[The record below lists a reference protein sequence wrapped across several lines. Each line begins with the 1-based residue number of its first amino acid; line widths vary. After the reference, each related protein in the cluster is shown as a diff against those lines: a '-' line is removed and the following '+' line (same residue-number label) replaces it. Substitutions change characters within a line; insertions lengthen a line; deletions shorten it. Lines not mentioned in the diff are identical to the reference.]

1 MRSVGLFCLTIGVL
15 ALFAATD
22 HFSRAEADA
31 AETAGDGSGL
41 KTTAIVFDVLSDGK
55 PVGSMDWH
63 VMEVQDK
70 VIFQVRFEIRSKDK
84 PAGFESFAVYRTGQR
99 PEPERI
105 QATTRLG
112 DFKLMEGEA
121 VFAQADPGAPEP
133 GRVAH
138 LTVHGFADRDLKPFP
153 EPREKI
159 QDVPVPDGLVLTAPA
174 FLYFGPRLLDAP
186 GRVEAIV
193 HAEVPDDIDFPAF
206 LNLKTDC
213 VLTRGEWDDAGRAEI
228 VLAQRFPGDNYR
240 TLAAVTVDREGAI
253 VEARLGNFLL
263 RPTAPAA
270 APPTIEKTPQ

>member
-1 MRSVGLFCLTIGVL
+1 MRSASLTLAFALAAVTIGWL
-15 ALFAATD
+15 APREAARTT
-22 HFSRAEADA
+22 A
-31 AETAGDGSGL
+31 AQTAGDNSSL
-41 KTTAIVFDVLSDGK
+41 RTTVVAFDVLSDGK
-55 PVGSMDWH
+55 PAGSMDWR

-121 VFAQADPGAPEP
+121 VFGPAEGGP

-270 APPTIEKTPQ
+270 APPTVEKTPQ

>member
-1 MRSVGLFCLTIGVL
+1 MR
-15 ALFAATD
+15 AAATTLA
-22 HFSRAEADA
+22 FALAAVTIAWLAPREAARTTA
-31 AETAGDGSGL
+31 AQTAGDNSSL
-41 KTTAIVFDVLSDGK
+41 RTTVVAFDVLSDGK
-55 PVGSMDWH
+55 PAGSMDWR

-121 VFAQADPGAPEP
+121 VFAQAEPGP

-138 LTVHGFADRDLKPFP
+138 LAVHGFADRDLKPFP

-174 FLYFGPRLLDAP
+174 FLYFGPRLLAAP
-186 GRVEAIV
+186 GRLEAIV

-240 TLAAVTVDREGAI
+240 TLAAVTVNHEGTI

-270 APPTIEKTPQ
+270 APPTVERTPQ

>member
-1 MRSVGLFCLTIGVL
+1 MRTVSLTL
-15 ALFAATD
+15 AVALAAAFWLLPQD
-22 HFSRAEADA
+22 ARRQAA
-31 AETAGDGSGL
+31 AEESSL
-41 KTTAIVFDVLSDGK
+41 TTTVVAFDVLSDGK
-55 PVGSMDWH
+55 PAGSMDWR

-70 VIFQVRFEIRSKDK
+70 VIFQVRFEIRWKEK
-84 PAGFESFAVYRTGQR
+84 PAGFESFAVYRTGEH

-105 QATTRLG
+105 RATTHLG

-159 QDVPVPDGLVLTAPA
+159 QDVPIPDGLVLTAPA
-174 FLYFGPRLLDAP
+174 FLYFGPRLLTAP
-186 GRVEAIV
+186 GRLEAIV
-193 HAEVPDDIDFPAF
+193 HAEVPDNIDFPAF

-240 TLAAVTVDREGAI
+240 TLATVTVNREGAI
-253 VEARLGNFLL
+253 VEARMGNFLL

-270 APPTIEKTPQ
+270 APTTVERTPR